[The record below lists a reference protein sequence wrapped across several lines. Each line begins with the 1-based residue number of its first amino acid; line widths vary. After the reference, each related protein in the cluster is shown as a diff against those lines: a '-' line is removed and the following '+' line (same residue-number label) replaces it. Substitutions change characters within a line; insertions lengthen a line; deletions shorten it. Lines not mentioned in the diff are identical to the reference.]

1 VLGPLK
7 SERREAWQKWL
18 ALYRGALR
26 ADGVPDEERRAIQNS
41 VNPAYIPRNHVLLKV
56 IAGVEE
62 GDTSEVGLTNR
73 NLKIVDGDDETTS
86 SKGHSEETQ

>member
-26 ADGVPDEERRAIQNS
+26 ADGVPDEERWAIQNS

-73 NLKIVDGDDETTS
+73 IEDCGWW
-86 SKGHSEETQ
+86 Q